1 MRALATASTG
11 AHLSDWERFATD
23 AYLDHRHRNW
33 ILSEEMGD
41 VRFQPEAGVVL
52 VHRVRAEHIVREL
65 VANTRPVRVRAT
77 RVLPATTPPAR
88 MRPVPM
94 PAPRSPHTAPRS
106 PHMAPPSGVV
116 GHDRWRVLW
125 GLLGLGAG
133 ATVFVAALAIR
144 LDDSALLLAL
154 AMLLRGGRLIL

>member
-65 VANTRPVRVRAT
+65 VANTRPVGAHAT
-77 RVLPATTPPAR
+77 RALPATTSPAR
-88 MRPVPM
+88 ERPEPM
-94 PAPRSPHTAPRS
+94 PAPRSPQ
-106 PHMAPPSGVV
+106 MAPPSGVV

-133 ATVFVAALAIR
+133 AAMFVAALAIR

>member
-11 AHLSDWERFATD
+11 AHLSDWERFTTD

-65 VANTRPVRVRAT
+65 VANIRPVRVHAT
-77 RVLPATTPPAR
+77 RALPATTPPAR

-94 PAPRSPHTAPRS
+94 AAPRS
-106 PHMAPPSGVV
+106 PHMVPPSGVV
-116 GHDRWRVLW
+116 DHERGRVLW

-133 ATVFVAALAIR
+133 AAVFVAALAIR